1 MFVVQL
7 SIWIQTNYYSDLG
20 HSYIFHREYL
30 IQLNFY
36 NHFSDITRKDHVL
49 WPPSIC
55 PTRYLFGR
63 MEAKDRFLMAAWN
76 FQTDLC
82 VHLYRV
88 LLCV

>member
-30 IQLNFY
+30 IQLKLY

-55 PTRYLFGR
+55 PTQYLFGR
-63 MEAKDRFLMAAWN
+63 MEAKDEAGGGGGQISNRDRPRK
-76 FQTDLC
+76 QG
-82 VHLYRV
+82 
-88 LLCV
+88 